1 MNKRKARVRS
11 ARTVAKG
18 AKAEAAPGARRPATV
33 VDVAQ
38 TAGVAVGTVSR
49 YMNGHAI
56 RTGNRD
62 RIERAIAELGYRRN
76 AVASAMKTDVTHM
89 VGLMVPALSEFH
101 AGLLEQ
107 LSRRIRRTG
116 RAVVSY
122 SHDEDPRSMLEGIE
136 FFASHRADALI
147 LDGSSVPLE
156 KLVQYANSGLSMVFY
171 DNDVEGIPADRV
183 FVENR
188 KASARAVNHLI
199 DLGHERIG
207 IITGSLH
214 NTAGALRYAGYR
226 DALAAH
232 DLPIDPELV
241 VEGHWREAKGY
252 TGARELFSL
261 ARPPTAIFSSNY
273 NMTIGMLAWLREH
286 GIKTPRDVSLISFD
300 DIPAFTVHEP
310 GITAVGQPVAKI
322 ADAITTLLATR
333 FIQPAILGRHTVTV
347 DCDIIL
353 RGSTRRLP
361 RLQAVGATA
370 R

>member
-1 MNKRKARVRS
+1 MNKRKAGSRP
-11 ARTVAKG
+11 ARTPSRKT
-18 AKAEAAPGARRPATV
+18 KPAASGGRRQPTI

-38 TAGVAVGTVSR
+38 AAGVAVGTVSR
-49 YMNGHAI
+49 HMNGFSI

-62 RIERAIAELGYRRN
+62 RVERAIADLGYRRN

-107 LSRRIRRTG
+107 LSRAVRRAG

-122 SHDEDPRSMLEGIE
+122 SHDTDPRSMGEGLE
-136 FFASHRADALI
+136 FFASHRVDALVM
-147 LDGSSVPLE
+147 DGGSVPREQL
-156 KLVQYANSGLSMVFY
+156 LQYADSGLNLVFY

-199 DLGHERIG
+199 ELGHERIAT
-207 IITGSLH
+207 ITGHLENS
-214 NTAGALRYAGYR
+214 AAALRYAGYR

-232 DLPIDPELV
+232 GLPIDPKLV
-241 VEGHWREAKGY
+241 VEGHWREAQGY
-252 TGARELFSL
+252 VGARQLFSL
-261 ARPPTAIFSSNY
+261 PHPPTAIFSANY
-273 NMTIGMLAWLREH
+273 NMTIGLLAWMREH
-286 GIKTPRDVSLISFD
+286 DLRTPRDVSLVSFD
-300 DIPAFTVHEP
+300 DVPAFTVHEP
-310 GITAVGQPVAKI
+310 GITAIGQPIAKI
-322 ADAITTLLATR
+322 AEAITMLLAAR
-333 FIQPAILGRHTVTV
+333 FASPAAMGRHTVMI

-353 RGSTRRLP
+353 RGSTRPLRRLH
-361 RLQAVGATA
+361 AVGAAA

>member
-1 MNKRKARVRS
+1 MNKRGARPNS
-11 ARTVAKG
+11 ARTEAKG
-18 AKAEAAPGARRPATV
+18 ATANAAPSTRRQATV
-33 VDVAQ
+33 VDVAE

-76 AVASAMKTDVTHM
+76 AVATAMKTDVSHM
-89 VGLMVPALSEFH
+89 VGLMVPSLSEFH

-122 SHDEDPRSMLEGIE
+122 SHDQDPRSIVEGLE
-136 FFASHRADALI
+136 FFASHRVDAVVM
-147 LDGSSVPLE
+147 DGSGVPHE
-156 KLVQYANSGLSMVFY
+156 QLVRYANSGLNLVFY

-188 KASARAVNHLI
+188 KASARAVDHLI
-199 DLGHERIG
+199 ELGHERIAT
-207 IITGSLH
+207 ITGSLH
-214 NTAGALRYAGYR
+214 NSAGALRYAGYR

-232 DLPIDPELV
+232 DLPIVPQLV
-241 VEGHWREAKGY
+241 IDGHWDETNGY
-252 TGARELFSL
+252 FAAREFFSL
-261 ARPPTAIFSSNY
+261 ERPPTAVFSANY
-273 NMTIGMLAWLREH
+273 NMTLGMLAWMREH
-286 GIKTPRDVSLISFD
+286 GLRTPRDISLISFD
-300 DIPAFTVHEP
+300 DVPAFAIHEA
-310 GITAVGQPVAKI
+310 GITAVDQPVGKI
-322 ADAITTLLATR
+322 ADAITTLLAGR
-333 FIQPAILGRHTVTV
+333 FARPAVMGRHTVTI

-353 RGSTRRLP
+353 RGSTRRLR
-361 RLQAVGATA
+361 RLEAVGSAA

>member
-1 MNKRKARVRS
+1 MSKGKARSRSVRTEPDG
-11 ARTVAKG
+11 AAAKRT
-18 AKAEAAPGARRPATV
+18 PGAGRQATV
-33 VDVAQ
+33 VDVA
-38 TAGVAVGTVSR
+38 AAASVAVGTVSR
-49 YMNGHAI
+49 YINGHAI
-56 RTGNRD
+56 RMVNRD

-76 AVASAMKTDVTHM
+76 AAATAMKTDVSRM

-122 SHDEDPRSMLEGIE
+122 SHDEDPRSMVEGLE
-136 FFASHRADALI
+136 FFASHRVDALVM
-147 LDGSSVPLE
+147 DGSGVPRE
-156 KLVQYANSGLSMVFY
+156 QLVKYANDGLNLIFY

-199 DLGHERIG
+199 ELGHERIG
-207 IITGSLH
+207 TITGNLH

-232 DLPIDPELV
+232 SLPVEPQLVID
-241 VEGHWREAKGY
+241 GHWAEANGY
-252 TGARELFSL
+252 FAARQFFSQ
-261 ARPPTAIFSSNY
+261 ARPPTAVFSANY
-273 NMTIGMLAWLREH
+273 NMTLGMLAWMREH
-286 GIKTPRDVSLISFD
+286 DLRTPRDVSIISFD
-300 DIPAFTVHEP
+300 DIPAFAIHEP
-310 GITAVGQPVAKI
+310 GITAVGQPVGKI
-322 ADAITTLLATR
+322 ADAITSLMAGR
-333 FIQPAILGRHTVTV
+333 FASPGVMGRHTVSI

-361 RLQAVGATA
+361 RLEAVGGGA